1 MRKAVPNSS
10 LSLPIWRRRRAGF
23 FLTDSVVGFLLIGVL
38 GLVLVVG
45 VTTAAKAHRRLADSA
60 AATVAAEQA
69 MALLRDRQPVPQTL
83 NDVAV
88 QVQAAEGGQAVVGH
102 RWVEIT
108 ATRNGRTATLV
119 GLAPEGAMP

>member
-1 MRKAVPNSS
+1 MPVAQRTSRPHSPAP
-10 LSLPIWRRRRAGF
+10 RRRRAGF

-38 GLVLVVG
+38 GLVMVVG

-60 AATVAAEQA
+60 AATVTAEQA

-83 NDVAV
+83 SDVAG
-88 QVQAAEGGQAVVGH
+88 QVRAADGGQAALGH
-102 RWVEIT
+102 RWVEVT

-119 GLAPEGAMP
+119 GLVPEGARP

>member
-1 MRKAVPNSS
+1 MAVP
-10 LSLPIWRRRRAGF
+10 LPSRTPSRARRNRRPGF

-69 MALLRDRQPVPQTL
+69 MALLRDRQTVPQTL
-83 NDVAV
+83 GDTAV
-88 QVQAAEGGQAVVGH
+88 QLRPATGGQAVPGH
-102 RWVEIT
+102 RWVEVT
-108 ATRNGRTATLV
+108 ATRNGRSATLL
-119 GLAPEGAMP
+119 GLVPEGANP

>member
-1 MRKAVPNSS
+1 MSVQCSSRSPSRERRK
-10 LSLPIWRRRRAGF
+10 RRAGF

-45 VTTAAKAHRRLADSA
+45 VTTAAKAHRRIADSA

-83 NDVAV
+83 GETAV
-88 QVQAAEGGQAVVGH
+88 QVRPATGGQAVSGH
-102 RWVEIT
+102 RWVEVT
-108 ATRNGRTATLV
+108 TTRNGRTATLV
-119 GLAPEGAMP
+119 GLVPEGATP